1 MESTLSEVLKYH
13 ELTENDLN
21 KPCPRNVRRSIA
33 MKLVKWELLAH
44 FLGLSEGDRADIK
57 KKDDH
62 QLQCLEC
69 LERWHKNC
77 GSKATYLELVKCL
90 LEIKHRDLAEELC
103 KLYIATKSD
112 GVCQDAKGVSAIKG
126 GYFICTSRLREA

>member
-1 MESTLSEVLKYH
+1 MSTLSEVLKDH
-13 ELTENDLN
+13 GLTENDLN
-21 KPCPRNVRRSIA
+21 KPCSHNVRRSIA
-33 MKLVKWELLAH
+33 MKLDNWEFLAH

-57 KKDDH
+57 DKKGY

-103 KLYIATKSD
+103 KLYKNDIATKSD
-112 GVCQDAKGVSAIKG
+112 GVYQDAKAVSAIKG
-126 GYFICTSRLREA
+126 GYFIIIMYK